1 MEPIWLKHY
10 PHGVPHTLELDP
22 GLSLVD
28 WIETALARWGNR
40 PAFTNMGRTLS
51 FAEVDEL
58 TQKFA
63 AYLQAEA
70 GLQQGDRVALMLP
83 NLLQYPIALLGC
95 LRAGMVAVNVNP
107 LYTAREL
114 KHQLRDSGAKAIV
127 IFSGSAHVLAE
138 VISET
143 EIEHVVITNVGDLL
157 PAPKRQLVNLYVRYI
172 RRSVRPYHL
181 PMAQSFDQALACA
194 ADRYVRPEQMQGSDL
209 AALQYTGGTTGVAK
223 GAMLS
228 HGNLLANVAQVN
240 SWFGRND
247 VPGNEII
254 ITALPLYH
262 VYALTV
268 NCLAFFEK
276 GGLNVLITDPRDTA
290 GMIKEMSRWPFTA
303 MTGVNTLFQSLVHH
317 PDFASLNFST
327 LKVVSAGGMA
337 MQKATALAWTEL
349 TATCVIEGYGLSE
362 TSPVVSSN
370 PLDLREFNGSVGLP
384 LPNTDVS
391 VRDSDGNE
399 VPVGEAGELFV
410 RGPQVMLGYWNKP
423 DDTAAVMTADG
434 FLETGDMATIDE
446 HGYIR
451 IVDRKKDIIIVSGFN
466 VYPNEIEDVVTSHPD
481 VMEAAVIGV
490 AGDDSGEAVK
500 LFAVKRA
507 GAKLSAKNLRRW
519 CKKNMTPYKVPTY
532 VEFVDSLPKSNVGK
546 VLRRELREQDKE
558 AWLGKTRQP
567 TGS

>member
-1 MEPIWLKHY
+1 MEAFWLKHY
-10 PHGVPHTLELDP
+10 PDGVPHKLELDP
-22 GLSLVD
+22 ARTLID
-28 WIETALARWGNR
+28 WIETALARWHDR
-40 PAFTNMGRTLS
+40 PAFTNMGHNLS
-51 FAEVDEL
+51 FGEVDEL
-58 TQKFA
+58 SQRFA
-63 AYLQAEA
+63 AYLQTEA

-95 LRAGMVAVNVNP
+95 LRAGMVVVNVNP

-114 KHQLRDSGAKAIV
+114 KHQLQDSGAKAIV
-127 IFSGSAHVLAE
+127 IFAGSAHVLTKVIAE
-138 VISET
+138 TNV
-143 EIEHVVITNVGDLL
+143 EHTVITNVGDML

-172 RRSVRPYHL
+172 RRGIRSYRLPKARP
-181 PMAQSFDQALACA
+181 FDAIMACA
-194 ADRYVRPEQMQGSDL
+194 ANGYVRPREMRGSDL
-209 AALQYTGGTTGVAK
+209 AALQYTGGTTGIAK

-247 VPGNEII
+247 VPGAEII

-303 MTGVNTLFQSLVHH
+303 ITGVNTLFQSLVHH
-317 PDFASLNFST
+317 PDFSRLNFST

-337 MQKATALAWTEL
+337 MQKATALIWTEI
-349 TATCVIEGYGLSE
+349 TGTCVIEGYGLSE

-370 PLDLREFNGSVGLP
+370 PLDLGEFNGSVGLP
-384 LPNTDVS
+384 LPNTEVS
-391 VRDSDGNE
+391 VRDDDGNE

-423 DDTAAVMTADG
+423 DATAAVLSADG

-446 HGYIR
+446 RGYIR

-466 VYPNEIEDVVTSHPD
+466 VYPNEIEDVVTTHPD

-490 AGDDSGEAVK
+490 SGDDSGEAVK

-507 GAKLSAKNLRRW
+507 GADLSPKRLRRW
-519 CKKNMTPYKVPTY
+519 CKQNMTPYKVPTY
-532 VEFVDSLPKSNVGK
+532 VEFVSSLPKSNVGK
-546 VLRRELREQDKE
+546 VLRRELRQKDEQ
-558 AWLGKTRQP
+558 AWAGKTREP